1 MNKETKCRIL
11 SIYLT
16 ENVDTERLISC
27 YYNTKLNYY
36 KQLSE
41 VYLDDI
47 LRDIKDIEIIQYND
61 EMIEDYIKYEN
72 KEV

>member
-36 KQLSE
+36 KYLSE
-41 VYLDDI
+41 EYF
-47 LRDIKDIEIIQYND
+47 
-61 EMIEDYIKYEN
+61 
-72 KEV
+72 

>member
-16 ENVDTERLISC
+16 ENVDTEGLISC

-36 KQLSE
+36 KYLSE
-41 VYLDDI
+41 EYLDNI
-47 LRDIKDIEIIQYND
+47 LKNIEIIQYD
-61 EMIEDYIKYEN
+61 EDMIEDYIKYEN